1 MLYYP
6 ESNQNLLVMYET
18 GECYCNHKWNL
29 SGETGREIV
38 IEMTSKA
45 FGTGFVS
52 VLKYLKEMAPV
63 RRVTFKGTKVE
74 LLELHMCMLT

>member
-1 MLYYP
+1 MC
-6 ESNQNLLVMYET
+6 ET

-29 SGETGREIV
+29 SGKTDREIV

-52 VLKYLKEMAPV
+52 VLKYLREMAPM

-74 LLELHMCMLT
+74 LLELHVCMFT